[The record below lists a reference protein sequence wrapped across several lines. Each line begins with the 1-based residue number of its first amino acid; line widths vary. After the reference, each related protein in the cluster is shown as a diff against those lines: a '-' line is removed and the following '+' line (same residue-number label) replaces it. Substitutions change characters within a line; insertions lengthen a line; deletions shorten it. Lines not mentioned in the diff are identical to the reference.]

1 MAQPTGDCQMSETI
15 RELES
20 ILRERCRTRPEGS
33 YSTELFSDK
42 ELLQR
47 KLMEEAFETCIEL
60 GRPVVNRQRVTSE
73 AADLLFH
80 LLVGL
85 VGADVSFEDVIN
97 ELGERR
103 R

>member
-1 MAQPTGDCQMSETI
+1 MTQPTRDFKMSETI
-15 RELES
+15 SELES

-47 KLMEEAFETCIEL
+47 KLMEEAFETCLEL
-60 GRPVVNRQRVTSE
+60 GRPVVDRQRITSE

-85 VGADVSFEDVIN
+85 VGVDVSFEDVIN

>member
-1 MAQPTGDCQMSETI
+1 MAQPTRDFQMSETI

>member
-1 MAQPTGDCQMSETI
+1 MLAI
-15 RELES
+15 INELES
-20 ILRERCRTRPEGS
+20 ILRERYRTRPEGS

-47 KLMEEAFETCIEL
+47 KLMEEAFETCLEL
-60 GRPVVNRQRVTSE
+60 GRPVVDQQRITSE
-73 AADLLFH
+73 ATDLLFH

-85 VGADVSFEDVIN
+85 VRVDVSFEDVIN
-97 ELGERR
+97 ELGGRR

>member
-1 MAQPTGDCQMSETI
+1 MTQPTRDSKMSEI
-15 RELES
+15 ISELES

-47 KLMEEAFETCIEL
+47 KLMEEAFETCLEL
-60 GRPVVNRQRVTSE
+60 GRPVVDRQRITSE

-85 VGADVSFEDVIN
+85 VGVDVSFEDVIN

>member
-1 MAQPTGDCQMSETI
+1 MAQSTKNFERSEI
-15 RELES
+15 ISDLEI

-33 YSTELFSDK
+33 YSTKLFSDK

-47 KLMEEAFETCIEL
+47 KLMEEAFETCLEL
-60 GRPVVNRQRVTSE
+60 GQPVVDRQRITSE

-85 VGADVSFEDVIN
+85 VGVDVSLEDVIN